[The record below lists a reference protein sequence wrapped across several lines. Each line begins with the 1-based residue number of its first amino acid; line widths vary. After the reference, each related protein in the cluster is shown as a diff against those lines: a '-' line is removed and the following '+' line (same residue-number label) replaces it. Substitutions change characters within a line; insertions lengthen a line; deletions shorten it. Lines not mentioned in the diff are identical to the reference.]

1 MARRSAQHS
10 MAQRSAQYLMATT
23 ACGARL
29 QAGSLSLGST
39 LDSTLSGLGS
49 LALVC
54 LKLDSGRDWQLALLS
69 THSRRRT
76 HGELPVEDHS
86 DGDCDATVPA
96 GGIAA
101 LAAALPQ

>member
-54 LKLDSGRDWQLALLS
+54 LKLDSGVTSNSHCCPLIRDGAPMGNSL
-69 THSRRRT
+69 
-76 HGELPVEDHS
+76 
-86 DGDCDATVPA
+86 
-96 GGIAA
+96 
-101 LAAALPQ
+101 

>member
-1 MARRSAQHS
+1 
-10 MAQRSAQYLMATT
+10 MATT

-29 QAGSLSLGST
+29 QACSLSLGST

-54 LKLDSGRDWQLALLS
+54 LKLDSGVTSNSHCCPLIRDGAPMGNSL
-69 THSRRRT
+69 
-76 HGELPVEDHS
+76 VEDHS